1 MLQPP
6 YPLKGHCPR
15 CGPDR
20 NADIIKQ
27 HHEDYS
33 DEESNHWGYIDYRI
47 LRCRGCERIFFR
59 LLNIIRRRLIP
70 LSQVHQHIGVAS
82 EIRNGGWVSS
92 FSDALSCLSAS
103 RWQFLRPFGP
113 AGLSRRRSLAA
124 TECPLAPA
132 ADGILIP
139 HIGLPGTTG

>member
-33 DEESNHWGYIDYRI
+33 DEESNHWGYIDHRI
-47 LRCRGCERIFFR
+47 LRCRGCERIFFQIAEYHTEEGGEIQPLAHAR
-59 LLNIIRRRLIP
+59 KASKTELDIHVFTEERRGL
-70 LSQVHQHIGVAS
+70 
-82 EIRNGGWVSS
+82 
-92 FSDALSCLSAS
+92 LSA
-103 RWQFLRPFGP
+103 
-113 AGLSRRRSLAA
+113 
-124 TECPLAPA
+124 
-132 ADGILIP
+132 I
-139 HIGLPGTTG
+139 